1 MYDNYLMKIEIILL
15 PSPFRLCRCEYCR
28 YMLRV
33 GIGHSRIGTS
43 DFARNI
49 SDSLLGEKLYIDKRR
64 IFVKPPIAQ
73 CKE

>member
-1 MYDNYLMKIEIILL
+1 MFDDYSMKIEIILL

-33 GIGHSRIGTS
+33 GIGHSRIDTS

-49 SDSLLGEKLYIDKRR
+49 SDSLLGVKLYIVTRR
-64 IFVKPPIAQ
+64 ILV
-73 CKE
+73 